1 MESPWKVLDTGMAYL
16 NIYYFKDS
24 MVADLRTQGRDK
36 RVKKGHY
43 SVSG

>member
-24 MVADLRTQGRDK
+24 MVADLRTQCGDK